1 MTLDFSV
8 IVSTLEKME
17 KTSSRLELTDHLVAL
32 FKNTP
37 PDILDKVIYLIQ
49 GKIAPDY
56 EGIELGLAEKMIVRA
71 VVNSSGV
78 TTEKLYQ
85 IYQKT
90 GDLGESTK
98 LVMGKK
104 MQTTLLSEQVTV
116 ERIYSTFYRISKTL
130 GSGSQEIKLR
140 LLSSLLNDSSATEC
154 NYIVKFALGTLR
166 LGVADYSILDAL
178 SLAFTNDKKLRNVL
192 EPAYNVSSDLGKVGK
207 LLATGGLSA
216 VASLKI
222 QPFIPI
228 RPMLAERVR
237 TAEDILDKMNGIAA
251 AEFKIDGERVQ
262 IHTSSDNTEIFSRRL
277 ENITAHYPD
286 IVRSVNKIRS
296 KNIILEAE
304 VVAIE
309 ESTGEYLP
317 FQELMHRRRKYNVS
331 DAVERYPISLN
342 LFDILYKAGHEVTH
356 LPYSER
362 RAMLESLVRK
372 TNDSTI
378 KIIVQKIVQNTAQI
392 EELMS
397 KAIESGCEGL
407 MLKQL
412 DSPYRAGAR
421 GNAWTKIKR
430 EYRSEIA
437 DTLDLVVVGALFGKG
452 RRTGRYGALLLSA
465 YDQSSNTFKSVCKVG
480 SGFKDSD
487 LETLFKELQP
497 HMLKNRHPRVSSTLE
512 MNVWFEPRV
521 VIEVIASEIT
531 LSPSHSVGMN
541 EIRSGFGLS
550 LRFPKFTGKIRF
562 DKNPEDC
569 TSEKE
574 LISMYKQQL
583 RVIKS

>member
-1 MTLDFSV
+1 MTLDFSA
-8 IVSTLEKME
+8 IVSTFEKME

-56 EGIELGLAEKMIVRA
+56 GGIELGLAEKMIVRA
-71 VVNSSGV
+71 IVNSSGV

-85 IYQKT
+85 IYQQT
-90 GDLGESTK
+90 GDLGETIK
-98 LVMGKK
+98 IVMGKK
-104 MQTTLLSEQVTV
+104 MQTTLLNEQVTV

-140 LLSSLLNDSSATEC
+140 LLSSLFNDSATREC
-154 NYIVKFALGTLR
+154 KYIVKFALGTLR

-192 EPAYNVSSDLGKVGK
+192 ESAYNVSSDLGKVGK

-216 VASLKI
+216 VESLKI

-237 TAEDILDKMNGIAA
+237 TAEDILDKMNGVAA

-262 IHTSSDNTEIFSRRL
+262 IHRGSDKTEIFSRRL

-317 FQELMHRRRKYNVS
+317 FQELMHRRRKYNIS
-331 DAVERYPISLN
+331 EAVKRYPISLN
-342 LFDILYKAGHEVTH
+342 LFDILYKGGHEVTH

-362 RAMLESLVRK
+362 RAMLESLGGK
-372 TNDSTI
+372 TSDPTI
-378 KIIVQKIVQNTAQI
+378 KIIPQNIVQSPSQI
-392 EELMS
+392 EKLMS

-421 GNAWTKIKR
+421 GYAWTKIKR

-452 RRTGRYGALLLSA
+452 RRRGRYGALLLSA
-465 YDQSSNTFKSVCKVG
+465 YDQKSNQFRSVCKVG

-497 HMLKNRHPRVSSTLE
+497 HVLMNRHPSVSSTLE
-512 MNVWFEPRV
+512 MDVWFEPRV

-541 EIRSGFGLS
+541 AIRSGFGLS

-569 TSEKE
+569 TSENE
-574 LISMYKQQL
+574 LVSMYKQQL
-583 RVIKS
+583 RAIKA

>member
-1 MTLDFSV
+1 
-8 IVSTLEKME
+8 ME

-56 EGIELGLAEKMIVRA
+56 GGIELGLAEKMIVRA
-71 VVNSSGV
+71 IVNSSGV

-85 IYQKT
+85 IYQQT
-90 GDLGESTK
+90 GDLGETIK
-98 LVMGKK
+98 IVMGKK
-104 MQTTLLSEQVTV
+104 MQTTLLNEQVTV

-140 LLSSLLNDSSATEC
+140 LLSSLFNDSATREC
-154 NYIVKFALGTLR
+154 KYIVKFALGTLR

-192 EPAYNVSSDLGKVGK
+192 ESAYNVSSDLGKVGK

-216 VASLKI
+216 VESLKI

-237 TAEDILDKMNGIAA
+237 TAEDILDKMNGVAA

-262 IHTSSDNTEIFSRRL
+262 IHRGSDKTEIFSRRL

-317 FQELMHRRRKYNVS
+317 FQELMHRRRKYNIS
-331 DAVERYPISLN
+331 EAVKRYPISLN
-342 LFDILYKAGHEVTH
+342 LFDILYKGGHEVTH

-362 RAMLESLVRK
+362 RAMLESLGGK
-372 TNDSTI
+372 TSDPTI
-378 KIIVQKIVQNTAQI
+378 KIIPQNIVQSPSQI
-392 EELMS
+392 EKLMS

-421 GNAWTKIKR
+421 GYAWTKIKR

-452 RRTGRYGALLLSA
+452 RRRGRYGALLLSA
-465 YDQSSNTFKSVCKVG
+465 YDQKSNQFRSVCKVG

-497 HMLKNRHPRVSSTLE
+497 HVLMNRHPSVSSTLE
-512 MNVWFEPRV
+512 MDVWFEPRV

-541 EIRSGFGLS
+541 AIRSGFGLS

-569 TSEKE
+569 TSENE
-574 LISMYKQQL
+574 LVSMYKQQL
-583 RVIKS
+583 RAIKA